1 MEALVKE
8 PFAFNPFDEGTRRS
22 PYALFARARREHPV
36 FRHEGL
42 PVSSVFL
49 HADCQAILRDPK
61 TWSSMF
67 PTPPG
72 FAPEDVPRSMLVT
85 DPPEHARLRGL
96 VSQAFTPKRVREL
109 APRIDAIAHELL
121 DQAIA
126 RREVDLVEALTYP
139 LPVIVIA
146 EMIGVPAADR
156 GQFKAW
162 SDALVAP
169 LGSVFFS
176 EPSPEMIAEQR
187 RIRAELEA
195 YFVRLVEDRRQF
207 PRDDLLTGLVQ
218 AELEGSRLAFDELLA
233 MLILLLVAGN
243 ETTTN
248 LIGNAALELLARPDT
263 LADVRADPSLTGA
276 AVEEVL
282 RFSSPVQMDPR
293 LAARDV
299 TLQGVTIPAGE
310 FVLCWLGSANRDE
323 TVFERADTF
332 DIRREKQN
340 HLAFGFGPH
349 YCLGASLA
357 TLEAEIAI
365 RVLVQRTRS
374 FSRVD
379 AEPLPLHPSIVFR
392 GVTSLPMRLEPA

>member
-8 PFAFNPFDEGTRRS
+8 PFAFNPFDVGTRRS

-248 LIGNAALELLARPDT
+248 LIGNAALELLAHPDT